1 MSAAGSA
8 ESHLQASQ
16 QVPFGPLLSH
26 GAESFVGKLLMGQIS
41 LGGIPKAIQLAR
53 GDKLVQKCTHARHL
67 TLQQAIT
74 RCGGAGE
81 IARLAM
87 KRGLINCNGKTPD
100 ATMASALYT
109 DLKRRDVNSIF
120 IRPHE
125 GLFGLREWT
134 AEENGHFEVCARSY
148 HLVYSPIV
156 SSGAWWNI
164 ARWSTL

>member
-1 MSAAGSA
+1 MWMLCVLLAHQS
-8 ESHLQASQ
+8 QAVSE
-16 QVPFGPLLSH
+16 V
-26 GAESFVGKLLMGQIS
+26 V
-41 LGGIPKAIQLAR
+41 
-53 GDKLVQKCTHARHL
+53 
-67 TLQQAIT
+67 
-74 RCGGAGE
+74 RCAGE

-134 AEENGHFEVCARSY
+134 TEENGHFEV
-148 HLVYSPIV
+148 
-156 SSGAWWNI
+156 GAQSHQQCR
-164 ARWSTL
+164 AL